1 VPFYIKYTTALT
13 FKSLYQ
19 GVIMSHYTQ
28 WNLSEEARIVTGSLF
43 KVQKTNEEK
52 ISTVLSL

>member
-1 VPFYIKYTTALT
+1 
-13 FKSLYQ
+13 
-19 GVIMSHYTQ
+19 MSHYTQ